1 MVRALWS
8 GKKCFI
14 GVSDGE
20 EGLDN
25 AVIFCNMTNMMK
37 MRGQKK
43 VLESKA
49 FTYE

>member
-1 MVRALWS
+1 MALQS

-14 GVSDGE
+14 GVLDE
-20 EGLDN
+20 KAGLDN

-37 MRGQKK
+37 MTGRKK

-49 FTYE
+49 YIYE